1 MKNYINKEIEDLI
14 VSRDKSIGYTLRKI
28 QKNGYG
34 TLFIVNDR
42 IKLLGILT
50 DGDIRK
56 AIIKGASIKDSI
68 KKYYNREV
76 SFLPYN
82 SNNQTIQNL
91 LSSRIKIVPL
101 VNNRKVVVDFATPER
116 IKKIPISE
124 SFIFGKEYLYV
135 KKCLDTNWLSSRGPF
150 VTIFEKKFEKYL
162 SRKSLAESSGTT
174 GIEFALRS
182 LNLEKN
188 DEIVIPVLTFAAT
201 VNSIINAGLKPI
213 FIDSKKD
220 EFNIDENQIEKKI
233 TKKTKAIMVVHLY
246 GRPCNMKKILKIA
259 KKRKLILLEDCAE
272 AIGSTIGKKR
282 VGSFSD
288 ISIFS
293 FFGNK
298 TITTGEGGM
307 VCFKSTKHFKRA
319 SLLRDH
325 GMNKKKKYWHDL
337 VGHNFR
343 LTNLQAA
350 IGCAQF
356 EKLDQIV
363 KKKIFI
369 SNLYKKYLSNKNI
382 MIIKDNKNIIN
393 SHWLFCFF
401 LKNIQNYNER
411 DGFLEKLN
419 EQGIEGRNVF
429 YPLNSMEIYKK
440 FSKGKKFPNAEKF
453 SKKGIC
459 LPTSYQLNE
468 YDIKRICKTINSIL
482 D

>member
-150 VTIFEKKFEKYL
+150 EKKFEKYL
-162 SRKSLAESSGTT
+162 SRKSLAVSSGTT
-174 GIEFALRS
+174 GIELALRS

-188 DEIVIPVLTFAAT
+188 DEIIIPVLTFAAT

-213 FIDSKKD
+213 FVDSKKD

-298 TITTGEGGM
+298 TITPGAGGM
-307 VCFKSTKHFKRA
+307 VCFKSNKHFKRA

-356 EKLDQIV
+356 EKLNQIV
-363 KKKIFI
+363 KKKY
-369 SNLYKKYLSNKNI
+369 LYQTYIKNI
-382 MIIKDNKNIIN
+382 YQIK
-393 SHWLFCFF
+393 
-401 LKNIQNYNER
+401 
-411 DGFLEKLN
+411 
-419 EQGIEGRNVF
+419 
-429 YPLNSMEIYKK
+429 
-440 FSKGKKFPNAEKF
+440 
-453 SKKGIC
+453 
-459 LPTSYQLNE
+459 
-468 YDIKRICKTINSIL
+468 IL
-482 D
+482 